1 MSNET
6 KIPRDVLTIIIQL
19 DKIDVKRLD
28 ELTTAMQVKR
38 VEVIRL
44 SVSKF
49 LEQYYDKIIADCAKS
64 EQMQ

>member
-44 SVSKF
+44 SASKF